1 MNLKHF
7 FIPHGISNWTI
18 DQPFAFSVATHLV
31 IALRQKETCECS
43 FTYSHNWSEE
53 QFRQF
58 KLKSVHLE
66 VNDKIVFE
74 SDFDTENEGLFLV
87 PIYFK
92 KLDHLHLNKLRLQF
106 HTSLENPL
114 ELLMFHCLDCID

>member
-7 FIPHGISNWTI
+7 FIPQGISNWTI
-18 DQPFAFSVATHLV
+18 DQPFAFSVPSHWI
-31 IALRQKETCECS
+31 IALRQKETIEGSFICS
-43 FTYSHNWSEE
+43 CTWSEE

-74 SDFDTENEGLFLV
+74 SEFDTENEGLFLV

-106 HTSLENPL
+106 HTSLTNPL
-114 ELLMFHCLDCID
+114 ELLLFHCLDCID